1 MPKLVRF
8 SKGFSL
14 LELMV
19 VLVIISLTLSVALP
33 SYQSMIGRFA
43 ITTLANDLLAAVSL
57 ARSEAI
63 KSGAVVSLY
72 GSSGAVTNTLGSGYC
87 VIFGL
92 GVPGNCAA
100 AIQVFSVS
108 DSNLTADIF
117 DPLGQVQNTLQF
129 DDLGGLSGTG
139 GATRTID
146 ICRTGFAGRQIQIS
160 LIGRGRIVTTGLCP

>member
-33 SYQSMIGRFA
+33 AYQNMIGRFA
-43 ITTLANDLLAAVSL
+43 ITTLANDLLAAVSF

>member
-1 MPKLVRF
+1 MPELVRF
-8 SKGFSL
+8 RKGFSL

-33 SYQSMIGRFA
+33 TYQNMIGRFA
-43 ITTLANDLLAAVSL
+43 ITGQANDLLAAVSF
-57 ARSEAI
+57 ARSEAL
-63 KSGAVVSLY
+63 KSGVVVSLY
-72 GSSGAVTNTLGSGYC
+72 GSTGAVTNTLGSGYC
-87 VIFGL
+87 VISGA
-92 GVPGNCAA
+92 GVPGNCTG

-117 DPLGQVQNTLQF
+117 NPAAQVQASLQF
-129 DDLGGLSGTG
+129 DALGGLAGAG

-146 ICRTGFAGRQIQIS
+146 ICRAGFAGRQIQIS